1 MLLLSQRRAPL
12 HLPSQLRS
20 SIDSRRFSNS
30 CKYCDLMSLR
40 DFHIDPLPSPVSVQ
54 NKVGKELLHLT
65 LILAILI
72 QALQIL
78 ILVMDQCLI
87 PVLYLGHVLL
97 LRVHI
102 LTAVPVPVP
111 VLAPP
116 SVVGMV
122 TGPRNIGA
130 VTGMRKHDTKSPERK

>member
-1 MLLLSQRRAPL
+1 
-12 HLPSQLRS
+12 
-20 SIDSRRFSNS
+20 
-30 CKYCDLMSLR
+30 MSLR

-87 PVLYLGHVLL
+87 PILYLGRVLL

-102 LTAVPVPVP
+102 LTAVPVP

-122 TGPRNIGA
+122 TGLRSIEA